1 MRPVCACAVAAACLF
16 ALLAPRV
23 AVGEEPL
30 SFGRLLLSDEQRLE
44 AEAERQGRPPVVA
57 ASIVEPAF
65 AAEDSPA
72 LPLRLQGVM
81 VSSRGRE
88 RQWWQGADER
98 EPRGVATTAAGVVRL
113 RVEGRGVDFRVGQ
126 TLEQPDE
133 PLREIYLPPPV
144 AAVGGGTAGPAAA
157 GGLGGD
163 AAGLQSGADGVP
175 ERSPVI
181 PTGPR
186 NGEVP

>member
-1 MRPVCACAVAAACLF
+1 MRPVCVCAVAGTCLL
-16 ALLAPRV
+16 ALLVPAG
-23 AVGEEPL
+23 AMGEDSL
-30 SFGRLLLSDEQRLE
+30 SFGRLLLSDDQRLE
-44 AEAERQGRPPVVA
+44 AEAERQGRPAPAIVA
-57 ASIVEPAF
+57 EPMF
-65 AAEDSPA
+65 SAEDSPA

-81 VSSRGRE
+81 RSSRGRE

-157 GGLGGD
+157 GGLGRD